1 MTQEDLQKVAMLY
14 TEWDAIEAGRLSG
27 DESSLTAAKIAFA
40 VMEHIPDLIEEL
52 LKLREETNYKGY

>member
-27 DESSLTAAKIAFA
+27 DESSLTAAKIALT
-40 VMEHIPDLIEEL
+40 ISD
-52 LKLREETNYKGY
+52 T